1 MANQEF
7 ALAISA
13 VCFGLVIGF
22 FAGYATRA
30 YTFAAAPKTERGRI
44 VRRQVLPRTKAHD
57 RPAPLSSPANG
68 DIADEIRAQPADDA
82 GRRATR
88 FELGAI
94 LASDGCLIGVGPASG
109 LGENKHRRDRM
120 LKLALFFFIVSI
132 IAGVFGFTGIS
143 AAAAGIAKVLFFIF
157 IITLCGPACAR
168 ACGGLGNLLGRWTLR
183 ANGLRARRWTR

>member
-1 MANQEF
+1 LPLVPF
-7 ALAISA
+7 VSVSSSA
-13 VCFGLVIGF
+13 FLPV
-22 FAGYATRA
+22 TRPVPICL
-30 YTFAAAPKTERGRI
+30 TFAAAPKTERGRI
-44 VRRQVLPRTKAHD
+44 VVARSCPAPRHTD

-88 FELGAI
+88 FDLGAI

-157 IITLCGPACAR
+157 IITFVVLLVL
-168 ACGGLGNLLGRWTLR
+168 GLVVGS
-183 ANGLRARRWTR
+183 AIF